1 MQAAAEPLPP
11 APGVDSHADAA
22 TLALGPEL
30 TIAQAA
36 SCRDQLVD
44 ALCGTPADL
53 VLDLSAVTDIDSAG
67 IQLLLA
73 TRKSVVAR
81 GGRLHL
87 GAPGAAVTSALR
99 AFGLDSELQSCELG
113 APT

>member
-1 MQAAAEPLPP
+1 MQAAADPHPP
-11 APGVDSHADAA
+11 APGADSQAAAA

-36 SCRDQLVD
+36 LCRDQLLD
-44 ALCGTPADL
+44 ALCATPGDL
-53 VLDLSAVTDIDSAG
+53 ALDLSAVTDIDSAG

-73 TRKSVVAR
+73 TRKSVGAR

-87 GAPGAAVTSALR
+87 GSPGPAVASALQ
-99 AFGLDSELQSCELG
+99 AFGLDTELNSCDLG
-113 APT
+113 DLA